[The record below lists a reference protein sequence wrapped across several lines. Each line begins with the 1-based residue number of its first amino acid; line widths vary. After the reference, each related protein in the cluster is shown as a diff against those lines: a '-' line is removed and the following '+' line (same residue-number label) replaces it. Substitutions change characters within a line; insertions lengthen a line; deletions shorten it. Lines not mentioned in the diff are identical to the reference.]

1 MERWRERIL
10 QFLFPAESD
19 TWLAVLRL
27 GLGLQV
33 MLYTL
38 SLQDDWSYLL
48 TGTGTGLIGRK
59 LGEAMLS
66 LESPF
71 VPRLGWLVTFGA
83 YFGISEETVL
93 SIAWICLLGAGCGL
107 LIGFLCRSA
116 AILAWFLHL
125 CATTSGG
132 VLSYGVDNFM
142 TIGLFYLMLSPLP
155 DRYSLDRQ
163 WRHWPLKD
171 RQLLGFFRRVLQAHL
186 CLIYFFSG
194 LTKCLGSGWWDGSN
208 IWRALISPPSNI
220 IAPELLVRL
229 KYLFPVAGVFI
240 CILETGYPFLIWG
253 RRTRKIWLI
262 CICGMHIAIG
272 LTMGMYLF
280 ALVMIV
286 LNAAAFGPSFTFHQ
300 TEPNRSRRAE
310 TAMID

>member
-93 SIAWICLLGAGCGL
+93 SIAWICWSRLWLAHRLSLPLSRDTSVVPSSLCDYKRRCALLWSGQLYDDRTVLFDVVAASRSVL
-107 LIGFLCRSA
+107 TRSA
-116 AILAWFLHL
+116 MATLA
-125 CATTSGG
+125 AERS
-132 VLSYGVDNFM
+132 
-142 TIGLFYLMLSPLP
+142 TIARLFST
-155 DRYSLDRQ
+155 
-163 WRHWPLKD
+163 
-171 RQLLGFFRRVLQAHL
+171 RVA
-186 CLIYFFSG
+186 
-194 LTKCLGSGWWDGSN
+194 GSSV
-208 IWRALISPPSNI
+208 S
-220 IAPELLVRL
+220 
-229 KYLFPVAGVFI
+229 YLFFQWPDEMFGERLVGWI
-240 CILETGYPFLIWG
+240 E
-253 RRTRKIWLI
+253 
-262 CICGMHIAIG
+262 
-272 LTMGMYLF
+272 YLARIDQP
-280 ALVMIV
+280 ALQY
-286 LNAAAFGPSFTFHQ
+286 NCS
-300 TEPNRSRRAE
+300 
-310 TAMID
+310 